1 MNSAP
6 FRKSRTEF
14 GSDYVRTDRDN
25 EYTVVSRVTR
35 MLQNAVDDGDRWAEI
50 RATHANNEL
59 WTALAA
65 DLASPGNALPDQLKA
80 NLISL
85 AMFSIRH
92 GHKVLAEDA
101 SISPLIDINMR
112 IMKGLRGEVQG

>member
-1 MNSAP
+1 MNSAQ
-6 FRKSRTEF
+6 FRQPRAEF

-35 MLQNAVDDGDRWAEI
+35 QLQSAVDSGDRWAEI
-50 RATHANNEL
+50 RATHLNNEL

-92 GHKVLAEDA
+92 GHQVLAENA
-101 SISPLIDINMR
+101 PISPLVEINMR
-112 IMKGLRGEVQG
+112 IMKGLRGEVQK

>member
-1 MNSAP
+1 MNSAQ
-6 FRKSRTEF
+6 FRKPRAEF

-25 EYTVVSRVTR
+25 EYMVVSRVTR
-35 MLQNAVDDGDRWAEI
+35 LLQNAVDSGDRWSEI
-50 RATHANNEL
+50 HATHSKNEL

-92 GHKVLAEDA
+92 GHKVLVENA
-101 SISPLIDINMR
+101 SIAPLLDINIR
-112 IMKGLRGEVQG
+112 IMKGLRGEVQE

>member
-1 MNSAP
+1 MNTAP
-6 FRKSRTEF
+6 FRKPRIEF
-14 GSDYVRTDRDN
+14 GSDHVRTDRDN
-25 EYTVVSRVTR
+25 EYMVVSRVTR
-35 MLQNAVDDGDRWAEI
+35 LLQDAVDSGDRFAEI

-59 WTALAA
+59 WIALAA

-80 NLISL
+80 SLISL

-92 GHKVLAEDA
+92 GHKVLAENA
-101 SISPLIDINMR
+101 SIAPLLEINIR

>member
-1 MNSAP
+1 MNSASFLKP
-6 FRKSRTEF
+6 RAQF

-35 MLQNAVDDGDRWAEI
+35 LLQNALDSGDDLAAI

-59 WTALAA
+59 WIALAA
-65 DLASPGNALPDQLKA
+65 DLASPGNALPDELKA
-80 NLISL
+80 GLISL

-92 GHKVLAEDA
+92 GHKVLAENA
-101 SISPLIDINMR
+101 SIDPLIDINMQ
-112 IMKGLRGEVQG
+112 IMKGLRGEVQE

>member
-6 FRKSRTEF
+6 FRKSRAEF

-25 EYTVVSRVTR
+25 EYMVVSRVTR
-35 MLQNAVDDGDRWAEI
+35 LLQNAVDSGDRWSEI
-50 RATHANNEL
+50 HATHSNNEL

-85 AMFSIRH
+85 AMFSMRD
-92 GHKVLAEDA
+92 GDLVLVENA
-101 SISPLIDINMR
+101 SIAPLLEINIR
-112 IMKGLRGEVQG
+112 IMKGLRGEVQE

>member
-6 FRKSRTEF
+6 FRNPRAQF

-25 EYTVVSRVTR
+25 EYMVVSRVTR
-35 MLQNAVDDGDRWAEI
+35 LLQNAVDSGDRLAEI

-59 WTALAA
+59 WIALAA
-65 DLASPGNALPDQLKA
+65 DLASSGNALPDQLKA
-80 NLISL
+80 SLISL

-92 GHKVLAEDA
+92 GRKVLNENA
-101 SISPLIDINMR
+101 SVGPLLEINMR
-112 IMKGLRGEVQG
+112 IMKGLRGEVQE